1 MNAPLEYGSCYHI
14 YNRGNNYE
22 NIFIE
27 NNDYL
32 HFLKIYDIYISSIAD
47 TFAWCL
53 MKNHFHLLIRIKEES
68 EIGFLNT
75 KYAESE
81 DGDLKWKTYFPDK
94 PDIRFSKKPV
104 PIQHFKH
111 LFNSYS
117 RWFNL
122 KHKRRGSLFEKN
134 FRRILVE
141 NDKYFSNLVIY
152 IHNNPVFHGFVDHA
166 IEYPWSS
173 YPGILSDKPIS
184 VIKQEVLNYFDGM
197 DNFTFQH
204 DLMAEE
210 PGGNINHLII
220 E

>member
-1 MNAPLEYGSCYHI
+1 MKIPLENGSYYHI

-22 NIFIE
+22 NIFID
-27 NNDYL
+27 NNDYV
-32 HFLKIYDIYISSIAD
+32 HFLKIYETYISAIAD
-47 TFAWCL
+47 TYAWCL
-53 MKNHFHLLIRIKEES
+53 MKNHFHLLVRIKEEH

-81 DGDLKWKTYFPDK
+81 DIELKWKTYFPEEA
-94 PDIRFSKKPV
+94 DIKFIKKPV

-134 FRRILVE
+134 FRRKLVN
-141 NDKYFSNLVIY
+141 NDKYFSNLVVY
-152 IHNNPVFHGFVDHA
+152 IHNNPVFHGFVDHS
-166 IEYPWSS
+166 IEYPWTS
-173 YPGILSDKPIS
+173 YPGILSDKSIS
-184 VIKQEVLNYFDGM
+184 VKKQKVLNYFDGM

-210 PGGNINHLII
+210 PWENINHLII